1 MTPEEKKEAL
11 EIFFSA
17 SAVANKF
24 GPMII
29 EETDGDIRVTVSAAS
44 LLMAG
49 FCVQADLSLH
59 SAVEIL
65 MASYKEA
72 KEQREEGQ

>member
-1 MTPEEKKEAL
+1 MTPEEKEAL
-11 EIFFSA
+11 EVFSNA
-17 SAVANKF
+17 AAVANKF

-29 EETDGDIRVTVSAAS
+29 KETDGDIQVTITAAS

-49 FCVQADLSLH
+49 FCVQADISMH
-59 SAVEIL
+59 SSIEAL

-72 KEQREEGQ
+72 KEQKEENQ